1 MASFFGTITNLFASI
16 NPFDTRISTP
26 ASRLFARAA
35 PSTLVLLI
43 GLDESGKSTLLREY
57 LSPRPESVHTLITER
72 HIILEELQAGPTTF
86 QAYDIGGCRPD
97 FFWWF
102 EEGLFKRA
110 DAVIYLVDAADRDR
124 IMEAREELIM
134 HGLQANNG
142 GMRRGVPLL
151 VLATKTELENAR
163 RPDQIETYFIDNII
177 TSIGDRPTVSLL
189 AQYEGMGYLTITK
202 KVAGVNLTTG
212 KGVLDALSWISNT
225 LLNGPQSIVESEKA
239 ALTEKSEILRDSRR
253 IT

>member
-177 TSIGDRPTVSLL
+177 TSIGDRPT
-189 AQYEGMGYLTITK
+189 

>member
-151 VLATKTELENAR
+151 VLVTKTELENAR

-177 TSIGDRPTVSLL
+177 TSIGDRPT
-189 AQYEGMGYLTITK
+189 